1 MNTINKCLKEWN
13 ATIEA
18 LGQKKQSILIRTYT
32 TNHKGFLLYPSFSYA
47 LKDDYLDKFQKKHQS
62 FIYNNA
68 FPKKEDD
75 KTEIKYYASLENISE
90 KSSLRIGALKN
101 FYVWT
106 PEHVKSYLKGR
117 NAYIWVLRVYE
128 LREPFMA
135 ESMPN
140 AITFANLKKEVSLDG
155 IKPVLSD
162 KEFENVLRAVK

>member
-18 LGQKKQSILIRTYT
+18 LGHKKQSILIRTYT

-47 LKDDYLDKFQKKHQS
+47 LQEDYLEKFQKKHQS
-62 FIYNNA
+62 FIHDNA

-75 KTEIKYYASLENISE
+75 KTEIKYFASLENIIE
-90 KSSLRIGALKN
+90 ESSLKIGSLKN

-117 NAYIWVLRVYE
+117 KAYIWVLRVYDLE
-128 LREPFMA
+128 KPFFAEPK
-135 ESMPN
+135 PN
-140 AITFANLKKEVSLDG
+140 SITFTNLKNEISLDG
-155 IKPVLSD
+155 IKPVLSNE
-162 KEFENVLRAVK
+162 EFDNVLKAIK

>member
-47 LKDDYLDKFQKKHQS
+47 LKDDYLEKFQKKHQS
-62 FIYNNA
+62 FIHNNA

-90 KSSLRIGALKN
+90 KSSLRIGSLKN

-117 NAYIWVLRVYE
+117 KAYIWILRVYE
-128 LREPFMA
+128 LENPFMA

-140 AITFANLKKEVSLDG
+140 AITFANLKGKISLEG

-162 KEFENVLRAVK
+162 KEFGNVLKAVK

>member
-32 TNHKGFLLYPSFSYA
+32 SNQKGFLLYPSFSYA
-47 LKDDYLDKFQKKHQS
+47 LKDDYLVKFQKKHQS
-62 FIYNNA
+62 FIHNNA
-68 FPKKEDD
+68 NPKKEDN
-75 KTEIKYYASLENISE
+75 KTEIKYFASLENISE

-117 NAYIWVLRVYE
+117 KAYIWILRVYE
-128 LREPFMA
+128 LEKPFMA
-135 ESMPN
+135 EPMPN
-140 AITFANLKKEVSLDG
+140 AITFANLKEEISLDG

-162 KEFENVLRAVK
+162 KEFENVLKAVK